1 MSDSVYKSVLLDH
14 FRNPRNKGDFD
25 GMSVV
30 TRGSNPLCGDDIEVG
45 IQQQQATLTA
55 VRFRGRGC
63 SVCLAS
69 ASMMSVCVEGLTAQQ
84 AKQLS
89 ADVRHWIE
97 GERDTPPSPALAALD
112 AVRSHS
118 ARRKC
123 VMLAWKALGDALDSV
138 LK

>member
-1 MSDSVYKSVLLDH
+1 MSHSIYKTVLLDH
-14 FRNPRNKGDFD
+14 FRNPRNKG
-25 GMSVV
+25 GLENMSVV
-30 TRGSNPLCGDDIEVG
+30 TRGCNPLCGDDIEVG

-69 ASMMSVCVEGLTAQQ
+69 ASMMSESVEGLTAQQ

-89 ADVRHWIE
+89 TDVGQWIV
-97 GERDTPPSPALAALD
+97 GERDTPPSPTLAALD
-112 AVRSHS
+112 AVRGHS

-123 VMLAWKALGDALDSV
+123 VMLAWQALGDALDSV